1 MSKHPFYAS
10 GDLFLP
16 AQVRTF
22 LETELVGRQRD
33 TFYITYWSLI
43 HAVSGVVFGFV
54 AHKLWR
60 VVANYYLIALFVH
73 TCWEGWQVYIGMAHP
88 LAIKGKGN
96 IVDIIMDTA
105 LFMAGTAVYK
115 ELLHS

>member
-1 MSKHPFYAS
+1 MPSGQHPFYAS

-16 AQVRTF
+16 PQVRKI

-43 HAVSGVVFGFV
+43 HAVSGFVFGILMLRSFS
-54 AHKLWR
+54 
-60 VVANYYLIALFVH
+60 VVANYYTIALIVH
-73 TCWEGWQVYIGMAHP
+73 TCWEMWQVYIGMAHP

-96 IVDIIMDTA
+96 IVDILMDTA
-105 LFMAGTAVYK
+105 MFMAGVGASR
-115 ELLHS
+115 LL